1 MPDDLIA
8 GAERAAR
15 KMLRLAKTEAET
27 MNAEMKKSETA
38 YGRFDVKKV
47 AESFPPK
54 ADTLLL
60 DTYLTNEP
68 AASSR
73 VFRVYRPTPAHYH
86 ATCDEYL
93 YVLSGKGSFWLESP
107 HNIGTFEP
115 GQLLFFKKVWSMR
128 CRICMKS
135 RSSFYPSIH
144 RDAIQRTSFS
154 SIPKTERRRPLS
166 KVCDS
171 LLPRLLL
178 MWPNSEVVRR
188 SPLG

>member
-1 MPDDLIA
+1 MPADLIA

-115 GQLLFFKKVWSMR
+115 GQLLFFKKGVVHALPDMYEEPNIFLSVDTPR
-128 CRICMKS
+128 
-135 RSSFYPSIH
+135 
-144 RDAIQRTSFS
+144 RD
-154 SIPKTERRRPLS
+154 PKDIIFVNPEDGTLETFIKGL
-166 KVCDS
+166 
-171 LLPRLLL
+171 
-178 MWPNSEVVRR
+178 
-188 SPLG
+188 